1 MLIMTQGQLVA
12 CYLLATLFAAIC
24 KYILK
29 TNFHN
34 KMLNDIFFNSVD
46 PVAIGIVL
54 PPPSAE
60 MSINY

>member
-12 CYLLATLFAAIC
+12 CYLLATLAIC

-34 KMLNDIFFNSVD
+34 KMLNDIFFYSVD